1 MSVGNI
7 NSEGNKKNNFPWQLK
22 MLQGLAA
29 IAECCQQSSLDIGTI
44 LNKLQDEQRVS
55 NIVRTTNAPGTI
67 PKCFSFSIA
76 NVGAADGTYKGVVI
90 APGEVVNFDAGVLN
104 NGFNSESYDA
114 TGTTFLITYVT

>member
-29 IAECCQQSSLDIGTI
+29 IAECCQGSSEQIDAI
-44 LNKLQDEQRVS
+44 LGALTVQLRVP
-55 NIVRTTNAPGTI
+55 NIVRTSTSGTI